1 MIYRTLGRTD
11 LVVPVM
17 GMGTGGH
24 NQLGQNAGVPEAD
37 IHRLLHEV
45 FDLGI
50 HYFDTSPGY
59 GESELILGRA
69 LRHLPRDRL
78 VVSTKVA
85 LADDEGAP
93 FSGSEVVA
101 SVEAS
106 LQRLQFDFIDLL
118 LVTTR
123 YPQALEAAVGEH
135 LPALGKLLEQG
146 KIRFIGSSE
155 VTRSDDDHEWLRA
168 FLPTG
173 LADAAMVGHNML
185 NQSAEGWVLPYCIEQ
200 EIGTINV
207 FTVRN
212 VFSDRNRLG
221 QVVAELRAD
230 GLLAEGLPGQPFDHL
245 LADGGIQSLPEAA
258 YRYAAFTEG
267 ITTVMCG
274 SIRLEHI
281 QRNIASLEKG
291 PLPTDRIA
299 WLRRS
304 FGHIA
309 RAIGN

>member
-1 MIYRTLGRTD
+1 MIYRTLGRTG
-11 LVVPVM
+11 LEVPVM

-24 NQLGQNAGVPEAD
+24 NQLGQNAGVPEAE
-37 IHRLLHEV
+37 IHRLLQKV
-45 FDLGI
+45 VDLGI

-59 GESELILGRA
+59 GDSELILGRA
-69 LRHLPRDRL
+69 LRHLPRDRM
-78 VVSTKVA
+78 VVSSKVA
-85 LADDEGAP
+85 LADDDGAP
-93 FSGSEVVA
+93 FTAGEIVA

-106 LQRLQFDFIDLL
+106 LQRLQFEFIDLL

-123 YPQALEAAVGEH
+123 HLQALEVALGEH
-135 LPALGKLLEQG
+135 LPALDKLLEQG

-185 NQSAEGWVLPYCIEQ
+185 NQSAEQWVLPYCMEQ

-207 FTVRN
+207 FAVRN
-212 VFSDRNRLG
+212 VFSDRIRLR

-230 GLLAEGLPGQPFDHL
+230 GLIAEDSPDQPFDHL
-245 LADGGIQSLPEAA
+245 LADGNIQSLPEAA

-267 ITTVMCG
+267 VTTVMCG

-281 QRNIASLEKG
+281 QRNITSLKKG
-291 PLPTDRIA
+291 PLPADKVA

-304 FGHIA
+304 FGHIV

>member
-1 MIYRTLGRTD
+1 MIYRTLGRTGIE
-11 LVVPVM
+11 VPAM

-24 NQLGQNAGVPEAD
+24 NQLGQNAGVPEAE
-37 IHRLLHEV
+37 IHRLLHTV

-78 VVSTKVA
+78 VVSTKAA
-85 LADDEGAP
+85 LSDDDGAP
-93 FSGSEVVA
+93 YSAVEIVA

-123 YPQALEAAVGEH
+123 HPQALEKAVGEY
-135 LPALGKLLEQG
+135 LPALDKLREQG
-146 KIRFIGSSE
+146 KIRFFGSSE
-155 VTRSDDDHEWLRA
+155 VTRSDDAHEWLRA

-185 NQSAEGWVLPYCIEQ
+185 NQSAGKWVLPYCIEQ

-212 VFSDRNRLG
+212 VFSNLERLQ
-221 QVVAELRAD
+221 QVVAELRTE
-230 GLLAEGLPGQPFDHL
+230 GLLAEDSPDQPFDRL
-245 LADGGIQSLPEAA
+245 LAGGGIQALPEAA

-267 ITTVMCG
+267 VTTVMCG

-281 QRNIASLEKG
+281 KRNIASLEKG
-291 PLPTDRIA
+291 PLPADKIA

-309 RAIGN
+309 KAIGN

>member
-1 MIYRTLGRTD
+1 
-11 LVVPVM
+11 M

-24 NQLGQNAGVPEAD
+24 NQLGQNAGVPEAE
-37 IHRLLHEV
+37 IHRLLHKV

-59 GESELILGRA
+59 GDSELILGRA

-78 VVSTKVA
+78 VVSTKVP
-85 LADDEGAP
+85 LADDAGTPSTA
-93 FSGSEVVA
+93 GEVVA

-106 LQRLQFDFIDLL
+106 LRRLQFDFIDLL

-123 YPQALEAAVGEH
+123 HPQALEIAVGEH
-135 LPALGKLLEQG
+135 LPALDKLREQG
-146 KIRFIGSSE
+146 KIRFFGSSE
-155 VTRSDDDHEWLRA
+155 VTRSDDAHEWLRA

-185 NQSAEGWVLPYCIEQ
+185 NQSAGLWVLPYCREHG
-200 EIGTINV
+200 IGTINV

-212 VFSDRNRLG
+212 VFSNRARLQ
-221 QVVAELRAD
+221 QVVAGLRAE
-230 GLLAEGLPGQPFDHL
+230 GLLAEGSPDQPFDHL
-245 LADGGIQSLPEAA
+245 LVDGGIQALPEAA
-258 YRYAAFTEG
+258 YRYAAFTGG

-274 SIRLEHI
+274 SIRLDHI

-291 PLPTDRIA
+291 PLPADKIA
-299 WLRRS
+299 WLRRN

>member
-24 NQLGQNAGVPEAD
+24 NQLGQDAGVPEGE
-37 IHRLLHEV
+37 IHRLLHQV

-85 LADDEGAP
+85 LADDDGVPLSTE
-93 FSGSEVVA
+93 EVVG

-123 YPQALEAAVGEH
+123 HPRALEIAVGEH

-185 NQSAEGWVLPYCIEQ
+185 NQSAEQWVLPYCMEQ
-200 EIGTINV
+200 NIGTINV

-212 VFSDRNRLG
+212 VFSDRTRLG
-221 QVVAELRAD
+221 QVVADLRAE
-230 GLLAEGLPGQPFDHL
+230 GLLAEDSPEQPFDHL
-245 LADGGIQSLPEAA
+245 LAKGDIPSLPEAA

-291 PLPTDRIA
+291 PLPSDKVA

-309 RAIGN
+309 KAIGN

>member
-1 MIYRTLGRTD
+1 MIYRTLGRTN

-24 NQLGQNAGVPEAD
+24 NQLGQNAGVPEAE
-37 IHRLLHEV
+37 IHRLLHAV

-69 LRHLPRDRL
+69 LRHLPRGRL

-85 LADDEGAP
+85 LADDEGTP
-93 FSGSEVVA
+93 FSSAEVVA

-123 YPQALEAAVGEH
+123 HPQALEIAVGEH

-146 KIRFIGSSE
+146 KIRFLGSSE

-185 NQSAEGWVLPYCIEQ
+185 NQSAGQWVLPYCLEQ
-200 EIGTINV
+200 KIGTINV

-212 VFSDRNRLG
+212 VFSDCTRLG

-230 GLLAEGLPGQPFDHL
+230 GLIAEDSPNQPFDHL
-245 LADGGIQSLPEAA
+245 LADREIPSLPEAA

-281 QRNIASLEKG
+281 QRNIASLERG
-291 PLPTDRIA
+291 PLPADKIA
-299 WLRRS
+299 WLHRS